1 VTATA
6 SRRVPARG
14 WDGPGGGAMKVL
26 TAPDRFRGTSVQ
38 VCGLW
43 PFAAGSG
50 SPMIGV
56 PLGHHLRTGAT
67 VCADPISWFQ
77 RAHLISNPSMYVLG
91 LPGLGKSTL
100 VRRTA
105 LGLAASGVHPL
116 VLGDLKPDYV
126 DLIRALDG
134 QVITLGHGRGAL
146 NVLDT
151 THAQQAAARLTG
163 DDRRQLLA
171 DASSRRLNALQ
182 TLIAIVRR
190 AQPTDREESIL
201 DRALSVL
208 DDRFG
213 PDEPVIADLL
223 HVLKDGPD
231 PVRQVSGDRGN
242 PDRYY
247 DAIEALESSLQ
258 SLAAGIGRLGDV
270 FSSQTTVKMHRDRPV
285 VFDISSINDLQE
297 DLQAAVLVLCWS
309 YGFGAVEISQ
319 RLADAGLEPRRNY
332 FVVLDELWR
341 ALRSGAGMVDRVD
354 ALTRLNRGFGV
365 GQAIITHSLN
375 DLRALN
381 EVDRRKAMGFAERAG
396 YVVMGGLPEAEMPL
410 LRQTVALSA
419 AEASLVTEWNS
430 PATLDPGAGHDT
442 VPPGRGRFL
451 LKVGGRPGIPFEVK
465 LTPTERALNDTN
477 KLWALQP

>member
-1 VTATA
+1 
-6 SRRVPARG
+6 
-14 WDGPGGGAMKVL
+14 
-26 TAPDRFRGTSVQ
+26 
-38 VCGLW
+38 
-43 PFAAGSG
+43 
-50 SPMIGV
+50 
-56 PLGHHLRTGAT
+56 

-77 RAHLISNPSMYVLG
+77 RAHLISNPSMAVLG

-126 DLIRALDG
+126 DLIDALGG
-134 QVITLGHGRGAL
+134 QVITLGHGRGTL

-151 THAQQAAARLTG
+151 THAKEAADWLTG
-163 DDRRQLLA
+163 TARHQLLA
-171 DASSRRLNALQ
+171 DAHARRLNAVQ
-182 TLIAIVRR
+182 TLVAIVRR
-190 AQPTDREESIL
+190 AQPTDREEAIL
-201 DRALSVL
+201 DRALAVL
-208 DDRFG
+208 DERFG
-213 PDEPVIADLL
+213 ANEPVIADLL
-223 HVLKDGPD
+223 EVLKAAPES
-231 PVRQVSGDRGN
+231 VRQVSGDRGKER
-242 PDRYY
+242 RYR
-247 DAIEALESSLQ
+247 DAIEPLESSLQ

-270 FSSQTTVKMHRDRPV
+270 FSDRTTVKMHRDRPV

-309 YGFGAVEISQ
+309 YGFGAVDISQ

-341 ALRSGAGMVDRVD
+341 ALRSGAGMVDRID

-365 GQAIITHSLN
+365 GQAIIFHTLN

-396 YVVMGGLPEAEMPL
+396 YVVMGGLPESEMPL
-410 LRQTVALSA
+410 LRDTVALSS
-419 AEASLVTEWNS
+419 AEAALVTGWNS
-430 PATLDPGAGHDT
+430 PATFDPANRRDS

-465 LTPTERALNDTN
+465 LTTAEHTLNDTN
-477 KLWALQP
+477 KLWTAP